1 MDARLKGIL
10 TKVKEF
16 FEKLNISKKTKKLL
30 IIGGVLLLLFA
41 VGMAVYLHSKPYE
54 VLFTGLNEQES
65 SEIIGKLQESEV
77 DYKYQNDGTI
87 LVPKEQEQKLKA
99 QLVYEGYPKSGFTYD
114 VFKDNIDL
122 MTTDSEKESYLLF
135 DLQNRIGS
143 TVSLFKGVKDAKV
156 TIALGEDSRYVLDS
170 ENMTE
175 ASASVVVIMEDGGSP
190 TEEQV
195 KGIQRLVARSIPQLE
210 FENVSVLDGNGND
223 VSVDGEFSQ
232 SSANHLKMEVEKGI
246 EKSIKNN
253 VMNLLSPIY
262 GMDNVKVSVK
272 CSVDIDKKIREIVNY
287 TAPPNEE
294 EKRGIPGSQKTEQEM
309 IRGEGGTGGVPGAE
323 TNADIPVYGQLETDG
338 SETYIRNQND
348 ISYLV
353 NQIKEQAQID
363 AGTLEDLSIS
373 VVINGKDLGNITKN
387 DLTEL
392 IAKAAGISPDQQNQK
407 IAVVSAPFY
416 KKAVPNP
423 ERTGI
428 RAYLEDWMII
438 AIIAGSVFLLFLIIL
453 IVVLVRKRKKKKQRE
468 KEMALAQVIPPED
481 ALSQNLEGEPS
492 VQDIQDPASI
502 TPEILSIKN
511 EKGMELKENIRKFA
525 EENPEISAQLIKTWL
540 KGGEGN
546 V

>member
-481 ALSQNLEGEPS
+481 ALSQNPEGEPS